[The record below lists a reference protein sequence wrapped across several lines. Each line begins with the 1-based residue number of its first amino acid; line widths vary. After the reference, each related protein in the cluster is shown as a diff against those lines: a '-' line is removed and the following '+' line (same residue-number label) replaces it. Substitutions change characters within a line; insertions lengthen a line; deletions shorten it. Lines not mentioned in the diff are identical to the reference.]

1 MRTFCL
7 NVVLIFMSFWVFGQD
22 NGAIFG
28 DAPELENKPVYVSV
42 GGSWLAQSNEINLN
56 FVKKV
61 LYGGT
66 LDHTT
71 NQNIW
76 SNLKQRNQ
84 LMGHQQ
90 FGIQIRSAMDSS
102 SLFPDGFFCVQWQRA
117 SWNHVIFSKD
127 VFGLAM
133 LGNAPFIGKQLDLS
147 GTSFTQ
153 LSYQKIGLGFQSVKN
168 GWSLYINGIEGR
180 DYYQFRIDNGDV
192 YTDPSGQFIDLNY
205 QMVQVQSL
213 QRNSGV
219 GMGLDFQWQKQEGVV
234 QWDAEVCD
242 LGWLKFKDVE
252 RSVWRA
258 NEEFTGISW
267 SEAILNGES
276 GDEALEHWTEPE
288 KKTKDRS
295 VSLPTRLTAG
305 VSAGGIG
312 YRVTTYCFQRQLG
325 WQSLYFSKSN
335 VPLKRGQLHYELALN
350 HTFQNRYALSG
361 EIGFNNN
368 KKNFDL
374 SIMASELPGFLM
386 GNSRQ
391 LMYQINVQKRIF

>member
-1 MRTFCL
+1 MRTFFL
-7 NVVLIFMSFWVFGQD
+7 NVVLIFMSFCVFGQD
-22 NGAIFG
+22 NGALFG
-28 DAPELENKPVYVSV
+28 DAPELENKPLYVSI

-61 LYGGT
+61 IYGGT
-66 LDHTT
+66 LDQTT

-76 SNLKQRNQ
+76 SNLKERNQ

-90 FGIQIRSAMDSS
+90 YGIQIRSAMDSS
-102 SLFPDGFFCVQWQRA
+102 SLFPDGFFCVQWQQA
-117 SWNHVIFSKD
+117 SWNHVVFSKD
-127 VFGLAM
+127 VFGLSM
-133 LGNAPFIGKQLDLS
+133 LGNAPFTGKQLDLS

-168 GWSLYINGIEGR
+168 GWSVYLNGIEGR

-205 QMVQVQSL
+205 RMVQFKSL
-213 QRNSGV
+213 QQNSGV
-219 GMGLDFQWQKQEGVV
+219 GMGLDFKWQKKERGV
-234 QWDAEVCD
+234 QWNAEVSD

-258 NEEFTGISW
+258 NEEFTGTSW

-276 GDEALEHWTEPE
+276 GDEALAEWTEPK

-305 VSAGGIG
+305 VSVKGIG
-312 YRVTTYCFQRQLG
+312 YKVVTYCFERQLG

-335 VPLKRGQLHYELALN
+335 VPIKQGQMHYELALN

-361 EIGFNNN
+361 EIGFENN

-391 LMYQINVQKRIF
+391 LMCQINIQKRIF

>member
-7 NVVLIFMSFWVFGQD
+7 NVIFLFFSVLGYGQD
-22 NGAIFG
+22 SIALFG
-28 DAPELENKPVYVSV
+28 DAPELENKPVYVSI

-61 LYGGT
+61 IYGGT

-76 SNLKQRNQ
+76 ANLKQRNQ

-90 FGIQIRSAMDSS
+90 YGIQIRSAMDSS
-102 SLFPDGFFCVQWQRA
+102 SLFPDGFFCVQWQQA
-117 SWNHVIFSKD
+117 SWNLVVFSKD
-127 VFGLAM
+127 VFGLSL
-133 LGNAPFIGKQLDLS
+133 LGNAPFTGKQLNLS

-168 GWSLYINGIEGR
+168 GWSVYLNGIEGR

-205 QMVQVQSL
+205 RMVQVKSL
-213 QRNSGV
+213 QQNSGV
-219 GMGLDFQWQKQEGVV
+219 GMGLDFQWQKKVGGV
-234 QWDAEVCD
+234 QWDAEVSD
-242 LGWLKFKDVE
+242 LGWLKIKDVE

-258 NEEFTGISW
+258 DEEFTGTSW
-267 SEAILNGES
+267 SNAILSGES
-276 GDEALEHWTEPE
+276 GDQLLAEWTEPMV
-288 KKTKDRS
+288 KTKDIN
-295 VSLPTRLTAG
+295 VSLPTRLAAG
-305 VSAGGIG
+305 VSVGGFG
-312 YRVTTYCFQRQLG
+312 YRVITYCFERQLG
-325 WQSLYFSKSN
+325 WQSLYLSKSN
-335 VPLKRGQLHYELALN
+335 LPIKRGQLHYELALN
-350 HTFQNRYALSG
+350 HTFHNRYALAG
-361 EIGFNNN
+361 EIGFENN

-374 SIMASELPGFLM
+374 SITASELPGFLM

-391 LMYQINVQKRIF
+391 LMCQINVQKRIF